1 MRSRA
6 SASVTDFSRPNTRG
20 AVRAGA
26 IARLN
31 AARIETA
38 VLDADL
44 LLAFALAIRKEDVY
58 AHPERDVP
66 PEGAR
71 RFAALVE
78 RRARGEPVAY
88 LRGVKE
94 FYGLDFTVDPRVL
107 IPRPETELLVDET
120 IRRLRAR
127 TRPLVVDVGTGSG
140 AVAVALAAHLRA
152 ARFIATDASADALD
166 VARANAAR
174 HGVAGRIDFRVGDLL
189 TPVSERVDA
198 VVTNLPYLTTA
209 EVDAGR
215 GTSIEFEPRAA
226 LDGGADGLDVIRAAI
241 GQLSGKVSE
250 GAVVIFE
257 CAPAQASVVAS
268 LLGTALSADA
278 EVVRDLAGR
287 ERLVLA
293 G

>member
-1 MRSRA
+1 MRERRTRWRAISSTRASTSSASATPSCRRGRRASASSSRPRTRESTSSGRSMRSRA

-44 LLAFALAIRKEDVY
+44 LLAFALGIRKEDVY

-107 IPRPETELLVDET
+107 IPRP
-120 IRRLRAR
+120 
-127 TRPLVVDVGTGSG
+127 
-140 AVAVALAAHLRA
+140 
-152 ARFIATDASADALD
+152 
-166 VARANAAR
+166 
-174 HGVAGRIDFRVGDLL
+174 
-189 TPVSERVDA
+189 
-198 VVTNLPYLTTA
+198 
-209 EVDAGR
+209 
-215 GTSIEFEPRAA
+215 
-226 LDGGADGLDVIRAAI
+226 
-241 GQLSGKVSE
+241 
-250 GAVVIFE
+250 
-257 CAPAQASVVAS
+257 
-268 LLGTALSADA
+268 
-278 EVVRDLAGR
+278 
-287 ERLVLA
+287 
-293 G
+293 